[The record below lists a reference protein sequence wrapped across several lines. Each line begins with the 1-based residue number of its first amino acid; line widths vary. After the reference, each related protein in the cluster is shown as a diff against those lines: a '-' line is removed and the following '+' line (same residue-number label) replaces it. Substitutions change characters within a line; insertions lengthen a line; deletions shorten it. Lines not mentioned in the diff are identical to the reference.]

1 AIKAHNIDMFA
12 EAFRSS
18 TPEARRAFLDSGG
31 DQRLQ
36 EAFGTRNPKSGQ
48 YDSTPALEHAR
59 EIAEKGDLS
68 HATLIRENAS
78 WAGDNEKAI
87 ERELTR
93 LTPDER
99 RAYAVG
105 RELAQGHDVDNVTP
119 REKQEALKFYK
130 ETHEAL
136 EKAGNASEVI
146 RWDDMIVNGKETLVG
161 KLAAHGCGTVFNDS
175 TGQVLSTIE
184 KMNPED
190 WQRYKDDPRFRE
202 QVGGALMSYA
212 KGDDLDRCNALLEK
226 MTKCDTFKKAQEWG
240 HRSVFETIA
249 DNPPIPKAPTA
260 NAEQVLDAIARMNQ
274 AELKLY
280 RDDPQYRATVDKQ
293 IDKALPEAKER
304 LAAAHH
310 MLDQVRHLSD
320 DQIRQGKKPTDDIV
334 VK

>member
-1 AIKAHNIDMFA
+1 
-12 EAFRSS
+12 
-18 TPEARRAFLDSGG
+18 SG
-31 DQRLQ
+31 
-36 EAFGTRNPKSGQ
+36 
-48 YDSTPALEHAR
+48 
-59 EIAEKGDLS
+59 
-68 HATLIRENAS
+68 
-78 WAGDNEKAI
+78 
-87 ERELTR
+87 LTR
-93 LTPDER
+93 IKPDER
-99 RAYAVG
+99 RGYSEA
-105 RELAQGHDVDNVTP
+105 RELAQRHDVDNATP

-161 KLAAHGCGTVFNDS
+161 KLAAHGCGTVFNDPM
-175 TGQVLSTIE
+175 GQVLSTIE

-212 KGDDLDRCNALLEK
+212 KGNDLDRCNALLEK
-226 MTKCDTFKKAQEWG
+226 MTKCETFKKAQEWG

-280 RDDPQYRATVDKQ
+280 RDDPQYRATGDKQ
-293 IDKALPEAKER
+293 IDRPLPEAREH
-304 LAAAHH
+304 LAAAPH
-310 MLDQVRHLSD
+310 MLNQMRQRADEP
-320 DQIRQGKKPTDDIV
+320 IRQGKKPTDDIV